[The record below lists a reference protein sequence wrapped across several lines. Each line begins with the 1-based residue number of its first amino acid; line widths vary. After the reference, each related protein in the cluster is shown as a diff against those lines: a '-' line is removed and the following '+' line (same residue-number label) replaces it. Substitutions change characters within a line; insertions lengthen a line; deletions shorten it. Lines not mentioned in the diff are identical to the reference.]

1 MVLDIAKYP
10 QLHTMEG
17 IVNHLY
23 DELAKEDNLGKDG
36 AALFINKLKIKMS
49 HQKKEQEG
57 LITKYE

>member
-1 MVLDIAKYP
+1 
-10 QLHTMEG
+10 MEG